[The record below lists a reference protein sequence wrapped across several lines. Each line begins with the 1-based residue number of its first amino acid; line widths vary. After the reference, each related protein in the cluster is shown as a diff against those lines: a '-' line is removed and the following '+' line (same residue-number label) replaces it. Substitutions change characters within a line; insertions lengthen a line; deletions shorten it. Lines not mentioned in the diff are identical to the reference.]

1 MRLLLATLILTCAL
15 PVAADP
21 APPTDVTKMAAD
33 DCARARKMNKTC
45 VLTIEGEDLT
55 GTSPTAGQ
63 PPISVPGFTD
73 HTSLIRIRHDF
84 IPEILRTAEDL

>member
-1 MRLLLATLILTCAL
+1 MRHLLAMVILTCAV

-21 APPTDVTKMAAD
+21 TPPTDVTKMAAD

-45 VLTIEGEDLT
+45 VLSIEGEDLT
-55 GTSPTAGQ
+55 GTAPTAGQ
-63 PPISVPGFTD
+63 SPISVHGFTD
-73 HTSLIRIRHDF
+73 HASLIRIRHDF